1 MDRFVNV
8 YILTFN
14 CARILI
20 ETDFVAEHFFHA
32 LPQSAR
38 DSNDGRPIYDAPEII
53 VLSLQEIAPISY
65 AFLGGS
71 FLTAYFDAFRRA
83 LDLAVSKQW
92 GSEVDYVE
100 VIREN
105 SGMTAMMVFVR
116 SDVSDRISW
125 TETAQVG
132 VGVLEMGNKGAVG
145 TRLGYMVEDGHNETV
160 DLTFVAAHLAPM
172 EEEYE
177 RRNEDWKSIV
187 ERLVFAKK
195 KTVRRRNR
203 ASGED
208 REERI
213 ALLSDETSDE
223 SASHSGIFAPGSHLF
238 VAGDLNYRTC
248 DTSPSKDDHRRFPQ
262 PTADVDSP
270 RHFSHLLKNDQL
282 TRELQR
288 RKTLH
293 GLSEELIS
301 FPPTYKYSALACLEA
316 RLGDTQEW
324 KWAKHRWPSWC
335 DRILYLD
342 LPPGTKERG
351 HVQPHV
357 YSSLPLFP
365 TSDHRAVA
373 LSVSVLLE
381 PLRGSSGID
390 QSGDVRPLPPFQLDP
405 NWESRRAAAR
415 TKELIVGFL
424 AYLST
429 TWEGLG
435 LLLATGIGAAG
446 GWLVLRSIL
455 ED

>member
-1 MDRFVNV
+1 MDRFINL
-8 YILTFN
+8 YIFTFN

-20 ETDFVAEHFFHA
+20 DTDFVAEHFFHA

-38 DSNDGRPIYDAPEII
+38 DGDNERPRYDAPEII
-53 VLSLQEIAPISY
+53 VLSLQEIAPLSY

-83 LDLAVSKQW
+83 LDHAVSKQW
-92 GSEVDYVE
+92 GSEVDYIE
-100 VIREN
+100 VTREN

-116 SDVSDRISW
+116 SDVADQISW

-132 VGVLEMGNKGAVG
+132 VGFLEMGNKGAVG
-145 TRLGYMVEDGHNETV
+145 TRLGYTVEGGQNETV

-195 KTVRRRNR
+195 KATRRRNR
-203 ASGED
+203 ESGGD
-208 REERI
+208 REESI
-213 ALLSDETSDE
+213 ALLSDDSSDE
-223 SASHSGIFAPGSHLF
+223 SASHSGIFAARSHLF
-238 VAGDLNYRTC
+238 FAGDLNYRTS
-248 DTSPSKDDHRRFPQ
+248 DTTPLKDDHRRFPQ

-282 TRELQR
+282 TRELQKH
-288 RKTLH
+288 KTLH
-293 GLSEELIS
+293 GLSEEPVT

-316 RLGDTQEW
+316 RLGNQQEW
-324 KWAKHRWPSWC
+324 KWAKYRWPSWC

-342 LPPGTKERG
+342 LPSWMKERG
-351 HVQPHV
+351 RIQPHI
-357 YSSLPLFP
+357 YKALPLFP

-373 LSVSVLLE
+373 LSVSVPLE
-381 PLRGSSGID
+381 PIPGPSDIS
-390 QSGDVRPLPPFQLDP
+390 QSDDVRLLPPFQLDP
-405 NWESRRAAAR
+405 DWESRRAAAR
-415 TKELIVGFL
+415 TKELIVGFF

-435 LLLATGIGAAG
+435 LLLATGIGAVG
-446 GWLVLRSIL
+446 GWLVLSSIL
-455 ED
+455 EG